1 MTKRQERSR
10 ELFLSGYNCAQS
22 VLIPFADVLGLT
34 EEQAALVA
42 VGFGGG
48 MGRLRKNCGAYSA
61 MVMLCGA
68 FFGPDGAKA
77 ELRTEVY
84 AQVQRVQRLFRDT
97 FGTDQCA
104 ELLGIPS
111 QPCPPQPEARTQSY
125 YERRLCLRII
135 TETCGLVEKILQ
147 ETRER
152 DVCEH

>member
-1 MTKRQERSR
+1 MTKRQARAQ
-10 ELFLSGYNCAQS
+10 ELFLSGHNCAQS
-22 VLIPFADVLGLT
+22 VLMPFADVLGLT

-68 FFGPDGAKA
+68 FFGADGAKA

-84 AQVQRVQRLFRDT
+84 TQVQRVQRLFTET

-104 ELLGIPS
+104 ELLGIPA
-111 QPCPPQPEARTQSY
+111 QPCAPQPEERTQAY
-125 YERRLCLRII
+125 YERRPCLRII
-135 TETCGLVEKILQ
+135 TETCGLVENLLQ
-147 ETRER
+147 QTRER
-152 DVCEH
+152 DLCEH

>member
-1 MTKRQERSR
+1 M
-10 ELFLSGYNCAQS
+10 
-22 VLIPFADVLGLT
+22 LIPFADVLGLT

-84 AQVQRVQRLFRDT
+84 AQVQRVQRLFHDT

-104 ELLGIPS
+104 EAAGRVHATCIDKTLYTVHITYPRGYRDTYVDQVYDKFRSTVQI
-111 QPCPPQPEARTQSY
+111 TQ
-125 YERRLCLRII
+125 
-135 TETCGLVEKILQ
+135 
-147 ETRER
+147 
-152 DVCEH
+152 

>member
-10 ELFLSGYNCAQS
+10 ELFLAGYNCAQS

-61 MVMLCGA
+61 MMMLCGA

-84 AQVQRVQRLFRDT
+84 AQVQRVHRLFRDT

-125 YERRLCLRII
+125 YERRPCLRII

>member
-61 MVMLCGA
+61 MMMLCGA

-84 AQVQRVQRLFRDT
+84 AQVQRVHRLFRDT

-125 YERRLCLRII
+125 Y
-135 TETCGLVEKILQ
+135 
-147 ETRER
+147 
-152 DVCEH
+152 

>member
-1 MTKRQERSR
+1 M
-10 ELFLSGYNCAQS
+10 
-22 VLIPFADVLGLT
+22 LIPFADVLGLT

-84 AQVQRVQRLFRDT
+84 AQVRRVQRLFRDA

-104 ELLGIPS
+104 ELLENPVLSPARRS
-111 QPCPPQPEARTQSY
+111 QRRARGPLMSVG
-125 YERRLCLRII
+125 RAFALLP
-135 TETCGLVEKILQ
+135 ETCGLVEKILQ

>member
-10 ELFLSGYNCAQS
+10 ELFLAGYNCAQS

-84 AQVQRVQRLFRDT
+84 AQVQRVQRLFHDT

-104 ELLGIPS
+104 DCLLYTS
-111 QPCPPQPEARTQSY
+111 
-125 YERRLCLRII
+125 
-135 TETCGLVEKILQ
+135 V
-147 ETRER
+147 
-152 DVCEH
+152 